1 MDEGLLGKFRPAFGA
16 GWASVVMNVTGISRP
31 SAARARSDTRFHV
44 GLRAVL
50 SLGAWVTLVALGHF
64 WGTWLI
70 ESGRMIKVL
79 APPLSGR
86 FDLRLSWRL
95 LPGIALAGATVWL
108 GPRIAGRL
116 RWGALVAVTAILAAS
131 WAVALALVDGA
142 EALTTPLTRSSEYLR
157 VVPGIDSVTAFVST
171 FTERVTDYPIHVQGH
186 PPGMV
191 VVLVGFSTVG
201 LGGPGWAAALI
212 IAGGAS
218 CASAAMVAVREIAGL
233 RRARAAAPFLAT
245 APAALWIATSAD
257 ALFAGVSAWAIAL
270 FVLATGGD
278 RRGRAALA
286 LASGVLFGL
295 ALLLTYGVVVL
306 ASVAGAVSLWRGKWR
321 PLLLGGVG
329 SAMVLGAAALLG
341 FSWLSGLRAT
351 EALYRAGISS
361 SRPYGYFVVNNLSA
375 FALAVGPAT
384 AVALAR
390 LRRSPLAWIIGGG
403 LMAVAVADLSGLSK
417 GEVERIWLPFVP
429 WVAAAMGLLRPPG
442 RALLVLQ
449 VATGL
454 SIAALVRTPW

>member
-1 MDEGLLGKFRPAFGA
+1 MDQGLLGEVPTRFGA
-16 GWASVVMNVTGISRP
+16 GWASIVMNRTGISRP
-31 SAARARSDTRFHV
+31 AAGRARSETRFHI
-44 GLRAVL
+44 GHRAVL
-50 SLGAWVTLVALGHF
+50 SLGAWVMLVALGHF

-116 RWGALVAVTAILAAS
+116 RWRALVAATSVLAAA

-142 EALTTPLTRSSEYLR
+142 EALTAPLTRSSEYLSL
-157 VVPGIDSVTAFVST
+157 VPGIDSVTAFVST
-171 FTERVTDYPIHVQGH
+171 FTERVTDYPIHVRGH

-191 VVLVGFSTVG
+191 VVLLGLSTVG
-201 LGGPGWAAALI
+201 LGGPGWAAALV

-218 CASAAMVAVREIAGL
+218 CASAALVAVREIAGL

-245 APAALWIATSAD
+245 GPAAIWIATSAD

-270 FVLATGGD
+270 FVLATGD
-278 RRGRAALA
+278 RRGRAALS

-306 ASVAGAVSLWRGKWR
+306 APVAGAVSLWRGRWR
-321 PLLLGGVG
+321 PLLLGGMG
-329 SAMVLGAAALLG
+329 TATVLGAAALLG

-361 SRPYGYFVVNNLSA
+361 SRPYDYFVVNNLSA

-429 WVAAAMGLLRPPG
+429 WVAAATGLLRPPG

-454 SIAALVRTPW
+454 SIAAFVRTPW